1 MMSILR
7 FIKESRNKKEEEQH
21 KEGISILD
29 KILNDKEETSVDDFV
44 KDFIRP
50 NGPTIYA
57 FITDKVKD
65 AIKVGYTDQHP
76 EKRIAQWKE
85 IYGKEA
91 GEVECLGYWSSEE
104 FTRKMDISNLFT
116 FICKC

>member
-1 MMSILR
+1 MKSILSFLLEAR
-7 FIKESRNKKEEEQH
+7 TKKEKEEKQ
-21 KEGISILD
+21 EGLSILD
-29 KILNDKEETSVDDFV
+29 KALNGEVTEETI
-44 KDFIRP
+44 KDIIHP

-85 IYGKEA
+85 KYGDKE
-91 GEVECLGYWSSEE
+91 GEVTCLGYWSAEE
-104 FTRKMDISNLFT
+104 FDNAR
-116 FICKC
+116 